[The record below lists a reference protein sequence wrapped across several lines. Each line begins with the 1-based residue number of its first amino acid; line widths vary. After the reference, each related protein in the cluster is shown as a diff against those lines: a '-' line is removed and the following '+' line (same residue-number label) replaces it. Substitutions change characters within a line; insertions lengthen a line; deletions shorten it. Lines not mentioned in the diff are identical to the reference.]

1 MRRARV
7 SALILSALLVVSV
20 AVSSVAPASAG
31 RKPSGLRLTGAAVV
45 PGPGDP
51 DASGTFK
58 LSNGRGELCFLVSLQ
73 NQAGLINRIVIR
85 RGAVG
90 VSGPEVIRLSP
101 SPIGIHGLQGC
112 VPISRELQREIGRS
126 PQDFY
131 LEIETTAYPNGA
143 VRGQLRQ

>member
-7 SALILSALLVVSV
+7 IALAFASLLVAFVTVSV
-20 AVSSVAPASAG
+20 VAPASAG
-31 RKPSGLRLTGAAVV
+31 RRPAGLVLSGAAVV

-51 DASGTFK
+51 AMSGTFK
-58 LSNGRGELCFLVSLQ
+58 LSNGRDELCFLVSVQ
-73 NQAGLINRIVIR
+73 NLTGLINRIVIR
-85 RGAVG
+85 RGPVG
-90 VSGPEVIRLSP
+90 VAGPEVLRLSP

-112 VPISRELQREIGRS
+112 VPISRELQRELGRS